1 MTKNQAQGGAMK
13 MVFVRY
19 LLVSIAA
26 LVLAIM
32 IAQSGAV
39 D

>member
-1 MTKNQAQGGAMK
+1 MK

-19 LLVSIAA
+19 LLISIAA
-26 LVLAIM
+26 LVLAIL

>member
-1 MTKNQAQGGAMK
+1 MK
-13 MVFVRY
+13 MVFVHY
-19 LLVSIAA
+19 LLISIAA
-26 LVLAIM
+26 LVPAIL

>member
-1 MTKNQAQGGAMK
+1 MK
-13 MVFVRY
+13 MVFVRF
-19 LLVSIAA
+19 LLISIAA
-26 LVLAIM
+26 MVLAIL

>member
-1 MTKNQAQGGAMK
+1 MK

-19 LLVSIAA
+19 LLISIAA
-26 LVLAIM
+26 VVLAIL

>member
-1 MTKNQAQGGAMK
+1 MK

-19 LLVSIAA
+19 LLISIAA
-26 LVLAIM
+26 LLLAKLM
-32 IAQSGAV
+32 AQSGAV

>member
-1 MTKNQAQGGAMK
+1 MK

-19 LLVSIAA
+19 LLISIAA
-26 LVLAIM
+26 LALAIL